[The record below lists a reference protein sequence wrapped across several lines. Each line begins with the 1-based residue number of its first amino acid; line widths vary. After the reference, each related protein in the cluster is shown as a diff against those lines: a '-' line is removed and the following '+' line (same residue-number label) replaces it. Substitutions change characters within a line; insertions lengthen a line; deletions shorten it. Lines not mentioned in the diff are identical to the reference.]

1 MVGDRPSTTEFLL
14 GTLLSVPGRVADAT
28 IRRPPPY
35 RRLLARTRTPEAEAA
50 RAAERAVVE
59 GLIGRLG
66 AVDGVVH
73 VVTQIDDRRLA
84 PGLGLDPGRRLEL
97 VCQLAAT
104 AYFATALDVPELLRR
119 IDAAGIADWGTA
131 RYVDPRLPHPRGS
144 VAAAL
149 AYERD
154 GGRHPDGS
162 PRESP
167 ALTTPE
173 ARLTW
178 DEPGRPPLPEPTP
191 TMFNSTFACTSP
203 RCWRP
208 SPGPPPAQP
217 PPTPTAAAPPAAR
230 TAGPAAVPTATYRL
244 QLQPGFTLRDA
255 TAAVPYLAALGVSHL
270 HLSPLLAAVPGSTHG
285 YDTVDHGRI
294 AEQLGGE
301 EALRAL
307 AAEAHRHHLRLI
319 ADVVPN
325 HMAVPVPEH
334 LNRPLREVLRDG
346 PDSPYARWFDIDWTA
361 QPGPVDAP
369 GRGRVLL
376 PLLGDRLGA
385 VLDQLAVDG
394 DTLRYHDHALPLRPG
409 TEELPLPELL
419 ARQWYRLAWWRLAR
433 TELNYRRFFTVNE
446 LIAVRVEE
454 PEVFEATH
462 GVLLRLHREGV
473 LDGFRIDHPD
483 GLADPRGYLERL
495 AAATGG
501 AYTVV
506 EKILTGEE
514 RLPADWPCAGTT
526 GYDALRRIDGV
537 LTDHAGAC
545 RLAGAYEAFLA
556 DDSPAAPPG
565 GEPCADPHPALA
577 AARQGRADM
586 TGPEGELS
594 AEVERLVRLAVRLGA
609 VDPAHADHPPERL
622 RAALRRLLTGYP
634 AYRPYVRPGEPLP
647 AASAAQLA
655 AASAADGEPTDAT
668 DRFVA
673 DLAAGALGRGAEQDE
688 FAVRFA
694 QTAAAVAAKGVE
706 DTAFYRWNAL
716 LSLNEVGGEPARPG
730 VRPEDF
736 HAWCHYVERHW
747 PHTMTVLSTHDTKR
761 SADAR
766 ARLAVLAEQPAA
778 WAAEAAAWSTAAG
791 RGPGSGH
798 DPDSDWLLW
807 QTLVAAWPL
816 TPERL
821 VTAVLKAAREAKL
834 RTSWTTQDVRFERG
848 LADRVHA
855 VFGNPGLLPRIE
867 GYVAGLAPYAR
878 SNTLSAALLHLTVPG
893 VPDLYQGSEEPLY
906 TLVDPDNRRAVD
918 LGALAV
924 RLTDSPTAR
933 AGDLARE
940 KLHLTTTALHLRRTR
955 VLGAHRPLAATGP
968 AADHLLAFGR
978 GPDVLTAVTRL
989 PYRLARAGGW
999 RDTALHLPDGGDW
1012 TDELTERHF
1021 PSGPVEVADLLA
1033 DDRPV
1038 VLLTR
1043 RGTP

>member
-1 MVGDRPSTTEFLL
+1 MTH
-14 GTLLSVPGRVADAT
+14 
-28 IRRPPPY
+28 
-35 RRLLARTRTPEAEAA
+35 
-50 RAAERAVVE
+50 AAEPAQSR
-59 GLIGRLG
+59 
-66 AVDGVVH
+66 
-73 VVTQIDDRRLA
+73 
-84 PGLGLDPGRRLEL
+84 P
-97 VCQLAAT
+97 
-104 AYFATALDVPELLRR
+104 
-119 IDAAGIADWGTA
+119 
-131 RYVDPRLPHPRGS
+131 
-144 VAAAL
+144 AAA
-149 AYERD
+149 
-154 GGRHPDGS
+154 
-162 PRESP
+162 
-167 ALTTPE
+167 
-173 ARLTW
+173 
-178 DEPGRPPLPEPTP
+178 
-191 TMFNSTFACTSP
+191 
-203 RCWRP
+203 
-208 SPGPPPAQP
+208 
-217 PPTPTAAAPPAAR
+217 
-230 TAGPAAVPTATYRL
+230 PAAVPSASYRL
-244 QLQPGFTLRDA
+244 QLQPGFTLHDA

-270 HLSPLLAAVPGSTHG
+270 HLSPLLAAAPGSTHG

-294 AEQLGGE
+294 SEQLGGE

-334 LNRPLREVLRDG
+334 LNRPLWEVLRDG
-346 PDSPYARWFDIDWTA
+346 PDSPYAHWFDIDWTA

-394 DTLRYHDHALPLRPG
+394 DTLRYHDHVLPLRHG
-409 TEELPLPELL
+409 TETLPLPELL
-419 ARQWYRLAWWRLAR
+419 ARQWYRPAWWRLAR

-446 LIAVRVEE
+446 LIAVRVER

-495 AAATGG
+495 AGATGG

-506 EKILTGEE
+506 EKILTGDEQ
-514 RLPADWPCAGTT
+514 LPADWPCAGTT

-545 RLAGAYEAFLA
+545 RLAGAYEAFLTT
-556 DDSPAAPPG
+556 SPDGRSDPDHGDPDPG
-565 GEPCADPHPALA
+565 QPCADPHPALA
-577 AARQGRADM
+577 AARRGRADM
-586 TGPEGELS
+586 TGPGGELS

-609 VDPAHADHPPERL
+609 AHPAHADHPPERL
-622 RAALRRLLTGYP
+622 RAALGRLLTGYP

-647 AASAAQLA
+647 EVSAEQLRAAR
-655 AASAADGEPTDAT
+655 AADEGPTDAT

-673 DLAAGALGRGAEQDE
+673 ELAAGALGRGPEQDE
-688 FAVRFA
+688 FAVRFG

-766 ARLAVLAEQPAA
+766 ARLAVLAEQPRE

-791 RGPGSGH
+791 RGPGHVSDRAFGPSSGHGPGHGSASGPGH

-807 QTLVAAWPL
+807 QTLVAGWPL
-816 TPERL
+816 SPDRL
-821 VTAVLKAAREAKL
+821 VAAVLKAAREAKL
-834 RTSWTTQDVRFERG
+834 RTSWTTQDVRFERA
-848 LADRVHA
+848 LADRVQG

-878 SNTLSAALLHLTVPG
+878 SNTLAATLLHLTVPG

-906 TLVDPDNRRAVD
+906 TLVDPDNRRPVD

-933 AGDLARE
+933 TGDLARE

-955 VLGAHRPLAATGP
+955 ELGAHRPLTAVGP
-968 AADHLLAFGR
+968 AAAHLLAFGR
-978 GPDVLTAVTRL
+978 GPDVVTAVTRL
-989 PYRLARAGGW
+989 PYRLARTGGW
-999 RDTALHLPDGGDW
+999 HDTVLHLPGGRGW
-1012 TDELTERHF
+1012 TDELTDRHF
-1021 PSGPVEVADLLA
+1021 PSGPVPVGELLA

-1038 VLLTR
+1038 ALLTR
-1043 RGTP
+1043 RGTS

>member
-1 MVGDRPSTTEFLL
+1 MTH
-14 GTLLSVPGRVADAT
+14 
-28 IRRPPPY
+28 
-35 RRLLARTRTPEAEAA
+35 
-50 RAAERAVVE
+50 AAEPAQSR
-59 GLIGRLG
+59 
-66 AVDGVVH
+66 
-73 VVTQIDDRRLA
+73 
-84 PGLGLDPGRRLEL
+84 P
-97 VCQLAAT
+97 
-104 AYFATALDVPELLRR
+104 
-119 IDAAGIADWGTA
+119 
-131 RYVDPRLPHPRGS
+131 
-144 VAAAL
+144 AAA
-149 AYERD
+149 
-154 GGRHPDGS
+154 
-162 PRESP
+162 
-167 ALTTPE
+167 
-173 ARLTW
+173 
-178 DEPGRPPLPEPTP
+178 
-191 TMFNSTFACTSP
+191 
-203 RCWRP
+203 
-208 SPGPPPAQP
+208 
-217 PPTPTAAAPPAAR
+217 
-230 TAGPAAVPTATYRL
+230 PAAVPSASYRL
-244 QLQPGFTLRDA
+244 QLQPGFTLHDA

-294 AEQLGGE
+294 SEQLGGE

-334 LNRPLREVLRDG
+334 LNRPLWEVLRDG
-346 PDSPYARWFDIDWTA
+346 PDSPYADWFDIDWTA

-394 DTLRYHDHALPLRPG
+394 DTLRYHDHVLPLRPG
-409 TEELPLPELL
+409 TETLPLPELL
-419 ARQWYRLAWWRLAR
+419 GRQWYRPAWWRLAR

-446 LIAVRVEE
+446 LIAVRVER

-495 AAATGG
+495 SGATGG

-545 RLAGAYEAFLA
+545 RLAGAYEAFLTA
-556 DDSPAAPPG
+556 SPDGPDSPDSGVPDP

-577 AARQGRADM
+577 AARRGRADM
-586 TGPEGELS
+586 TGPGGELS

-609 VDPAHADHPPERL
+609 AHPAFADHPPERL
-622 RAALRRLLTGYP
+622 RAALGRLLTGYP
-634 AYRPYVRPGEPLP
+634 AYRPYLRPGEPLP
-647 AASAAQLA
+647 EVSAEQLRAAR
-655 AASAADGEPTDAT
+655 AADDGPTDAT

-673 DLAAGALGRGAEQDE
+673 ELAAGALGRGPEQDE
-688 FAVRFA
+688 FAVRFG

-766 ARLAVLAEQPAA
+766 ARLAVLAEQPRE

-791 RGPGSGH
+791 RGPGH

-807 QTLVAAWPL
+807 QTLVAGWPL
-816 TPERL
+816 SPERL
-821 VTAVLKAAREAKL
+821 VAAALKAAREAKL
-834 RTSWTTQDVRFERG
+834 RTSWTTQDVRFERA
-848 LADRVHA
+848 LAERA
-855 VFGNPGLLPRIE
+855 QGVFGNPGLLPRIE

-878 SNTLSAALLHLTVPG
+878 SNTLAAALLHLTVPG

-906 TLVDPDNRRAVD
+906 TLVDPDNRRPVD

-933 AGDLARE
+933 TGDLARE

-955 VLGAHRPLAATGP
+955 ELGGYRPLTAVGP
-968 AADHLLAFGR
+968 AAAHLLAFGR

-989 PYRLARAGGW
+989 PYRLARTGGW
-999 RDTALHLPDGGDW
+999 HDTVLHLPAGKGW
-1012 TDELTERHF
+1012 TDELTDRHF
-1021 PSGPVEVADLLA
+1021 PSGPVPVGELLA
-1033 DDRPV
+1033 GDRPV
-1038 VLLTR
+1038 ALLTR
-1043 RGTP
+1043 RGTS